1 MTPPPSALATPA
13 QGNTS
18 TRSVCETSA
27 KTSPGVI
34 KPGAQPLRIPKDV
47 SRKAQ
52 IDKTM
57 VCLTSLPRGLLVF
70 IISLWMGLKPVFQ
83 RAVAGSDAPKVT
95 DDDEDR
101 LFHGGINRRVKN
113 GRAPEIADKEEGLDV
128 AESESAKNESGKN
141 SFVQASYWTADKSS
155 SKEEAEKN
163 QEEGW

>member
-1 MTPPPSALATPA
+1 MASPSPALATPM

-18 TRSVCETSA
+18 TCSVRESSA

-57 VCLTSLPRGLLVF
+57 AFLTSLPRSLLAF
-70 IISLWMGLKPVFQ
+70 IISLWMGLKAAFQ
-83 RAVAGSDAPKVT
+83 RAVAGSDAPKVM

-101 LFHGGINRRVKN
+101 LIHGGNNQRVRN
-113 GRAPEIADKEEGLDV
+113 GRVTEITDKEEGLD
-128 AESESAKNESGKN
+128 ATESGSAKNEPGMN
-141 SFVQASYWTADKSS
+141 SLVRVSYWTADKLSS
-155 SKEEAEKN
+155 QKEAQKN
-163 QEEGW
+163 QEGW